1 MNEDSVCGWC
11 HASKDGD
18 YTMLMFQNP
27 NDPGTSA
34 ILAVYG
40 GKLLLELT
48 LPGEEAAQHL
58 SCDID
63 YCPFCGRAFK
73 KEEPR

>member
-1 MNEDSVCGWC
+1 MSEERVCGWC

-18 YTMLMFQNP
+18 YTMAMFQNP
-27 NDPGTSA
+27 NTPGTSA
-34 ILAVYG
+34 TLSVYG
-40 GKLLLELT
+40 GKLVLELT
-48 LPGEEAAQHL
+48 LSGEESVQRL

-73 KEEPR
+73 EVESK